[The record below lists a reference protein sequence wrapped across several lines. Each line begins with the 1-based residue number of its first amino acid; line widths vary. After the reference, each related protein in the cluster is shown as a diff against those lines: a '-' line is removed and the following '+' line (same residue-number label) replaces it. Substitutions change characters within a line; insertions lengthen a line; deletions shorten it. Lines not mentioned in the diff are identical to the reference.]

1 MQNENI
7 RIFHMKSMNASKMH
21 EILQKDPVIW
31 DLFSRKEETGSS
43 FRDQFERFPFYAS
56 SNRDIFKPHVSKYL
70 IENGYHVEY
79 PEEKP
84 FAVCLTHD
92 IDQIYTSILEKENSA
107 NTHLI
112 QGSLSGFMHSLWQMR
127 SKKVPLW
134 NFNDIFALEERY
146 EAKSSFYFMAENEG
160 EVDYLYPIEDCI
172 SVLGDIIDHGNEV
185 GLHGGHTTYLRP
197 EEMKSKKQRMEK
209 LMNKKIIG
217 YRNHFL
223 RFKVP
228 ETWEYLREAGF
239 LYDVTF
245 GYADCVGFRNGMCHP
260 FKPFNLNNGKT
271 IEILEIPLTIMDV
284 TFIHYMRLDI
294 KKSWEITKRL
304 IDTVMQYNGVLTVL
318 WHNTYLMGDQLKFYE
333 KILSYCAEKNA
344 WMTSGEEIARWVN
357 YGD

>member
-1 MQNENI
+1 
-7 RIFHMKSMNASKMH
+7 
-21 EILQKDPVIW
+21 
-31 DLFSRKEETGSS
+31 
-43 FRDQFERFPFYAS
+43 
-56 SNRDIFKPHVSKYL
+56 
-70 IENGYHVEY
+70 
-79 PEEKP
+79 
-84 FAVCLTHD
+84 
-92 IDQIYTSILEKENSA
+92 
-107 NTHLI
+107 
-112 QGSLSGFMHSLWQMR
+112 
-127 SKKVPLW
+127 
-134 NFNDIFALEERY
+134 
-146 EAKSSFYFMAENEG
+146 
-160 EVDYLYPIEDCI
+160 
-172 SVLGDIIDHGNEV
+172 VLGDIIDHGNEV